1 MSRDSLRNI
10 YVTLGIPRD
19 SHLYQLLTEE
29 MTETGLTLSQI
40 MVVRLADYYRPGNN
54 AVRGAQEPFAS
65 AGDALHREVEPAVR
79 AEQHGLEAR
88 AREAAAAWSFEE
100 EP

>member
-19 SHLYQLLTEE
+19 SQLYQSLLQE
-29 MTETGLTLSQI
+29 MAETGLTLSQI
-40 MVVRLADYYRPGNN
+40 MVVRLADYYRFGGIPKQ
-54 AVRGAQEPFAS
+54 REQES
-65 AGDALHREVEPAVR
+65 STTEGDALSAEDEERMTRER
-79 AEQHGLEAR
+79 QNMEAR

-100 EP
+100 ES